1 MRNRRHILP
10 QSRGTTPF
18 TRIRHGRPATCSWRP
33 KVLPKREGGRQTS
46 SLSTKWDR
54 LTFWLTVWA
63 FLCPTPRPTFIF
75 PRRVDHGD
83 MREQLPYGQILSGGV
98 LELGPEGFL
107 CSGGNSEL
115 GIKARPEEDAAIIA
129 EALRHR

>member
-1 MRNRRHILP
+1 MKYLIVEDFSGQAVP
-10 QSRGTTPF
+10 
-18 TRIRHGRPATCSWRP
+18 
-33 KVLPKREGGRQTS
+33 
-46 SLSTKWDR
+46 
-54 LTFWLTVWA
+54 
-63 FLCPTPRPTFIF
+63 FIF

-98 LELGPEGFL
+98 LELGPEG
-107 CSGGNSEL
+107 NSEL

>member
-1 MRNRRHILP
+1 MKSLIVEDFSGP
-10 QSRGTTPF
+10 AVPF
-18 TRIRHGRPATCSWRP
+18 M
-33 KVLPKREGGRQTS
+33 
-46 SLSTKWDR
+46 
-54 LTFWLTVWA
+54 
-63 FLCPTPRPTFIF
+63 F